1 MSQIDDERPATSS
14 PFPAPPQLLDGSG
27 KQLNKIPQQSDDV
40 RRIGVESF
48 ESLWAQWEEADVRVT
63 AKDGRRLWCVH
74 MDGEG
79 ICRVVFEDRKALLRS
94 TDSVYEL
101 LEYGTDGVSTCSGQ
115 FTSLV
120 LDAHTGNL
128 FYQSSDSQFSTV
140 WLNNGSCLERI
151 VTSDGEDVYFIT
163 NQGGLWRSRAYN
175 VKFNTTND
183 TITYENE
190 DGSELVVILCHRS
203 MSDSQ

>member
-1 MSQIDDERPATSS
+1 MSQTDDERPATSS
-14 PFPAPPQLLDGSG
+14 PFPVHQQLLDDRAQ
-27 KQLNKIPQQSDDV
+27 QLNDAPRAGD
-40 RRIGVESF
+40 ESF

-63 AKDGRRLWCVH
+63 AKDGRKLWCVH
-74 MDGEG
+74 MDGDG
-79 ICRVVFEDRKALLRS
+79 ITRVVFEDRKALLRS
-94 TDSVYEL
+94 TYTLYEL
-101 LEYGTDGVSTCSGQ
+101 LEYGADGVGTCAGQ

-128 FYQSSDSQFSTV
+128 FYQSSDSEFSTV

-151 VTSDGEDVYFIT
+151 VTADGEDVYFIT
-163 NQGGLWRSRAYN
+163 NQGGLWRTRAYN
-175 VKFNTTND
+175 VKFNATND

-190 DGSELVVILCHRS
+190 DGSQLIVILCHRT